1 MFLLFLS
8 DIVGFTNLAGSST
21 AFEVVALLNDL
32 YSTFDEVLDQ
42 FDVYKVETIGDACK
56 YTDSTRMVRYF
67 QESSLPSLHW
77 CQYGGK

>member
-56 YTDSTRMVRYF
+56 
-67 QESSLPSLHW
+67 
-77 CQYGGK
+77 